1 MKIKFRDAPASR
13 ILKIMFNRPLFPH
26 SLWAVLRA
34 VGAAHLQR
42 QPEDPAR
49 ESQEQPS
56 RSKVCSLSLF
66 GMGRHGW
73 KGWAGKD
80 GWNGWCF
87 INAFV

>member
-13 ILKIMFNRPLFPH
+13 ILKIMFNRPLFLH

-66 GMGRHGW
+66 GMGRHGVERMGW
-73 KGWAGKD
+73 KGRVEWMVYHK
-80 GWNGWCF
+80 
-87 INAFV
+87 